1 MSRTWSQIAISLTR
15 CLSSFGGIWCI
26 TLTKKHINFVRVFIL
41 DSWLESWKE
50 IKHSVLSTAVL
61 SAAFLSQLP
70 LLRPLDLPLTSWFRN
85 CNWTLNFRLCS
96 WEGECSITKTTP
108 SWQSYFNS
116 KQVTRA
122 FIWFADLC
130 SYFVCKYSIATI
142 FIQIKLMIQ
151 SSTRNSPIQ
160 IFDQNWPQKQF
171 QSICQVFPSCCM
183 HN

>member
-1 MSRTWSQIAISLTR
+1 MFTKLKRNKAQHFQH
-15 CLSSFGGIWCI
+15 SSFECSI
-26 TLTKKHINFVRVFIL
+26 
-41 DSWLESWKE
+41 
-50 IKHSVLSTAVL
+50 L

-70 LLRPLDLPLTSWFRN
+70 VLRPLDLPLTSWFRN
-85 CNWTLNFRLCS
+85 CNRTLNFRLCT
-96 WEGECSITKTTP
+96 WAGECSITKTPP

-116 KQVTRA
+116 TSA

-160 IFDQNWPQKQF
+160 IFDQNWSQKQF

-183 HN
+183 HKHASVF